1 MLKYEIKA
9 MQGKRIVPVVVFE
22 DESYSLLNEFL
33 LAERSFRRELLS
45 LVNEVDLNMS
55 QSESFSGNAFSLE
68 IGKDTC
74 KITNDTDGREL
85 EVATADFKQVIV
97 TIFVPT
103 FDQLRKRKKWRRSV
117 INTTTTIITIIKQKR
132 CHRLSR
138 MTALFLCLCLCNT
151 ALFIAR
157 E

>member
-68 IGKDTC
+68 IGKDTY
-74 KITNDTDGREL
+74 TDGREL
-85 EVATADFKQVIV
+85 EVATADFKQVLLDYIYA
-97 TIFVPT
+97 I
-103 FDQLRKRKKWRRSV
+103 RE
-117 INTTTTIITIIKQKR
+117 IKVKEKMASLGHQ
-132 CHRLSR
+132 HDHDHHHHH
-138 MTALFLCLCLCNT
+138 
-151 ALFIAR
+151 
-157 E
+157 

>member
-1 MLKYEIKA
+1 

-68 IGKDTC
+68 IGASSSMSMYSALLVGPTPSGMAKDM
-74 KITNDTDGREL
+74 
-85 EVATADFKQVIV
+85 
-97 TIFVPT
+97 TIRWCIPSSYLTGISV
-103 FDQLRKRKKWRRSV
+103 RR
-117 INTTTTIITIIKQKR
+117 
-132 CHRLSR
+132 
-138 MTALFLCLCLCNT
+138 TALCRYLISSRCPMNFMGPYFANFTLTLKESPPHLIT
-151 ALFIAR
+151 VY
-157 E
+157 

>member
-9 MQGKRIVPVVVFE
+9 TQGKRIVPVVVFE

-74 KITNDTDGREL
+74 KITNDTDDREL
-85 EVATADFKQVIV
+85 EVATADFKQVLLDYIYAIREIKV
-97 TIFVPT
+97 NGVARSSPRPRPSSPSLNKNAVKGQADDSVIFV
-103 FDQLRKRKKWRRSV
+103 FMSLQ
-117 INTTTTIITIIKQKR
+117 
-132 CHRLSR
+132 HRAFHR
-138 MTALFLCLCLCNT
+138 
-151 ALFIAR
+151 AR
-157 E
+157 I

>member
-85 EVATADFKQVIV
+85 EVATADFKQVLLDYIYA
-97 TIFVPT
+97 I
-103 FDQLRKRKKWRRSV
+103 RE
-117 INTTTTIITIIKQKR
+117 IKVKEKMASLGHQ
-132 CHRLSR
+132 HDHDHHHHH
-138 MTALFLCLCLCNT
+138 
-151 ALFIAR
+151 
-157 E
+157 